1 MAYSDNFPN
10 FQLIMT
16 SIGFYRTHMNL
27 NFINGIIFHLF
38 TDHNRLVGQ
47 QQTPT
52 ATVTTNTS
60 PKTGSSPRSSLRTN
74 ASIKLATTPPNALS
88 LRNGTI
94 ILETSHIQPKSKGK
108 DVENNNSVK
117 VTNKNNANTNKIQ
130 QQQQQ
135 LLLQQLA
142 EQQALEKQKQMLEAR
157 ELLHANK
164 SVEALGVLVQYL
176 VFNVS
181 TKI

>member
-1 MAYSDNFPN
+1 M
-10 FQLIMT
+10 
-16 SIGFYRTHMNL
+16 
-27 NFINGIIFHLF
+27 
-38 TDHNRLVGQ
+38 
-47 QQTPT
+47 
-52 ATVTTNTS
+52 
-60 PKTGSSPRSSLRTN
+60 
-74 ASIKLATTPPNALS
+74 
-88 LRNGTI
+88 
-94 ILETSHIQPKSKGK
+94 
-108 DVENNNSVK
+108 ENNNSVK

-142 EQQALEKQKQMLEAR
+142 EQQALEKQKQMLDAR

>member
-1 MAYSDNFPN
+1 M
-10 FQLIMT
+10 
-16 SIGFYRTHMNL
+16 
-27 NFINGIIFHLF
+27 
-38 TDHNRLVGQ
+38 VGQ
-47 QQTPT
+47 QLTPT

-74 ASIKLATTPPNALS
+74 ASIKLVTTPPNALS
-88 LRNGTI
+88 QRNGTI

-130 QQQQQ
+130 QQE

-142 EQQALEKQKQMLEAR
+142 EQQALEKQKQMLDAR

-181 TKI
+181 TKT